1 MPTDATGDDA
11 RLRHLVLVLA
21 VAILVAVAPYLP
33 GLLGSMI
40 LYVCAAPP
48 HRALR
53 RWVGP
58 RVAAALVIVAALV
71 LLLLPG
77 GWLLSTAVTQ
87 AGDLLR
93 WFRDSDALARIA
105 RARIGPIDLGP
116 HLAGA
121 GTALVSWISGQTLA
135 LFGSATRATL
145 NLIVA
150 LFGLYYLLRS
160 DDGAWQQMSRSIPL
174 PPRVVELLRTRF
186 VAVTEAL
193 VLGTLLTALV
203 QGAIIGTAFALLG
216 LPGSVFWGLLT
227 ALVSVLPVM
236 GSAFVWVPGTLV
248 LIAQGRPGAAIA
260 LGAIGLLVASNVD
273 NLVRLSVFKRV
284 SGIHPMVTLVGGFA
298 GVGVFGFVGVLL
310 GPLALSYFFELLRI
324 ASDTPAATPV
334 VIEVVTPPPP
344 DAGEAAIRTPSG

>member
-1 MPTDATGDDA
+1 MASDATTEDT
-11 RLRHLVLVLA
+11 RLRQLVLVLA

-40 LYVCAAPP
+40 LYVCAAPA

-53 RWVGP
+53 RWIGA
-58 RVAAALVIVAALV
+58 RGAAAVVIIAALL

-77 GWLLSTAVTQ
+77 GWLLSTGISQ
-87 AGDLLR
+87 AGEVLR
-93 WFRDSDALARIA
+93 WIRDSDALARIS
-105 RARIGPIDLGP
+105 RAHIGPIDLGP
-116 HLAGA
+116 HVASA
-121 GTALVSWISGQTLA
+121 GTALVSWVSGQTLA

-150 LFGLYYLLRS
+150 LFGLFYLLLS
-160 DDGAWQQMSRSIPL
+160 DDGAWQHVAHTIPL
-174 PPRVVELLRTRF
+174 PRRVVDLLRTRF

-203 QGAIIGTAFALLG
+203 QGAIIGVAFALLG
-216 LPGSVFWGLLT
+216 LPGPVFWGLVT
-227 ALVSVLPVM
+227 SLVSVLPVM
-236 GSAFVWVPGTLV
+236 GSAIVWLPATALLV
-248 LIAQGRPGAAIA
+248 AQGRPGAALA
-260 LGAIGLLVASNVD
+260 LGATGLLVASNVD

-324 ASDTPAATPV
+324 ASDAPGIAPSLV
-334 VIEVVTPPPP
+334 EVTPPLPSEAPP
-344 DAGEAAIRTPSG
+344 TVLRTPTG